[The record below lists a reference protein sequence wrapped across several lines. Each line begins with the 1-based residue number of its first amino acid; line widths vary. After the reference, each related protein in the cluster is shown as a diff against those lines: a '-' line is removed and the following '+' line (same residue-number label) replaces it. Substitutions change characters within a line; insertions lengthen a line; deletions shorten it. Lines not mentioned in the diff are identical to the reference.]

1 MADIITIEFVEKKL
15 TYNKLI
21 NIFKKELDKES
32 FLKVKLILEDN
43 NIEERFHTKVI
54 TKKSNEKTYY
64 QKISEEIFAR
74 LKKEKEE
81 NLEAFNEKY
90 NKKSMLAIKNIIWAE
105 EYKK

>member
-1 MADIITIEFVEKKL
+1 MTDIITIEFVEKKI

-21 NIFKKELDKES
+21 NIFKKELDKDS
-32 FLKVKLILEDN
+32 FTKVKLILEDN
-43 NIEERFHTKVI
+43 NIEERFHP
-54 TKKSNEKTYY
+54 KKSKEKTYY

-105 EYKK
+105 EYKNKLN